1 MTVYIVRNVGMS
13 ERNSRAPIGM
23 GQKEERNPARME
35 GQSERHR
42 RPPNASV
49 AAIKVNQDSTKST
62 ESA

>member
-1 MTVYIVRNVGMS
+1 MS